1 MVKDQAKVQAELM
14 QAYRDVFLFTPQG
27 QIILNDLMK
36 ASGLLSMT
44 GLRPDNEVQHL
55 EGSRDMVRRIISII
69 SIDEE
74 KLAQLATG
82 TTPEGEQ
89 ENG

>member
-1 MVKDQAKVQAELM
+1 
-14 QAYRDVFLFTPQG
+14 
-27 QIILNDLMK
+27 
-36 ASGLLSMT
+36 
-44 GLRPDNEVQHL
+44 
-55 EGSRDMVRRIISII
+55 MVRRIISII